1 MNPFTNILLLA
12 NPVLTAILTIVVF
25 LESKKQRGLLE
36 AVEKAVIDSSKQVI
50 AAVEKQKEGF
60 DVIALSLKALSEDQ
74 EKSVETFMGIGNALT
89 TSSTTNQQ
97 SLNNVVT
104 ALVSS
109 QSKQEEIASNTC
121 KRIEDAST
129 DLKRSLGD
137 AYSDATSSIRE
148 VSSIMG
154 EHFNQM
160 SERITASE
168 AKTLEAFGKTIES
181 IKNDAEKLKQGIENN
196 SEELSLINSTLKN
209 AVSI

>member
-1 MNPFTNILLLA
+1 MNPLTNILLLA

-74 EKSVETFMGIGNALT
+74 EKSVETFTGIGNALT

-196 SEELSLINSTLKN
+196 SEELSSINSTLKN